1 MDCSLPGSSVH
12 RQEDWVGFH
21 FLLQGELPDP
31 GIEFESPALAGGFF
45 TAEPQG
51 KPQLINEL
59 NKIVDFIHF
68 LFYEIHDFTFLEN
81 Y

>member
-1 MDCSLPGSSVH
+1 MDSLTPSPG
-12 RQEDWVGFH
+12 D
-21 FLLQGELPDP
+21 LPKP
-31 GIEFESPALAGGFF
+31 GIEPRYPTLQVDSL

-68 LFYEIHDFTFLEN
+68 LFYETHDFTFLEN

>member
-1 MDCSLPGSSVH
+1 MPGMPQGDLPN
-12 RQEDWVGFH
+12 
-21 FLLQGELPDP
+21 P
-31 GIEFESPALAGGFF
+31 GIEPRYPTLQVDSL

-59 NKIVDFIHF
+59 NKIVDFIYF